1 MNHTLAFRCAV
12 SENGGTSRDPSGAR
26 FPHSPPLKP
35 LPGLARNPTNTTTP
49 SRGARRGP
57 ERTRGTRGTTSRGR
71 EAPQAVNPH
80 GT

>member
-1 MNHTLAFRCAV
+1 MPLAIRRAV

-26 FPHSPPLKP
+26 LLHFPPHSP

-57 ERTRGTRGTTSRGR
+57 EHTRGTRGITSRGR
-71 EAPQAVNPH
+71 EAPQAVSPH